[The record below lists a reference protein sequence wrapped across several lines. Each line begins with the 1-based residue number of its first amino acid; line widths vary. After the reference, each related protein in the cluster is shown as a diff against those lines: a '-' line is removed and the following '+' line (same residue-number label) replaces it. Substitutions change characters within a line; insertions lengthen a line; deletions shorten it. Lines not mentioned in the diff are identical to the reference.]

1 MEAVFLLSKKL
12 KFFVGFDFEGE
23 NVNAADNLNVL
34 DKNPSE
40 YLTSRD
46 LAFSTKSNQHST
58 FFHWLSNRK
67 CFAFESAIKLFLLLE
82 RPRKKLIINKFG
94 DGTHLT

>member
-1 MEAVFLLSKKL
+1 MEGVFPLSKKL

-23 NVNAADNLNVL
+23 SVNAADNFHILE
-34 DKNPSE
+34 KNTHE

-46 LAFSTKSNQHST
+46 LVFSTKSNQHST

-67 CFAFESAIKLFLLLE
+67 CFAFESAINLFLFLE
-82 RPRKKLIINKFG
+82 RPRKKILINKFG